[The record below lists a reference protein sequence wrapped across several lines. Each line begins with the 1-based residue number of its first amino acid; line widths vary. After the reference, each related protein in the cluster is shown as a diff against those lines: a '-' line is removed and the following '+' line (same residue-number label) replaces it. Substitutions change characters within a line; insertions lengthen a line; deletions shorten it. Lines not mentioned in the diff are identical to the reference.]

1 MPTPITNVTKQL
13 TYKTPN
19 HQWSLSDSEGK
30 TATVTYT
37 GPDKIWVFVD
47 NDTTKISPPFYTSK
61 DDGDSIPV
69 PPGMTRVML
78 SAEVQ
83 TDLKV
88 MAMLQYYLVTE
99 PVGYSETAVALPDGS
114 TWLDRSPLFV
124 TDIHE
129 VDTVTYNLQT
139 STWNFGYRTS
149 PVAWEDIINA
159 RNAKLTASDGRISP
173 DMPDALK
180 AQWVEYR
187 AKLRNFPATMGRGTV
202 NEIEAWKCQLP
213 NPPVE

>member
-19 HQWSLSDSEGK
+19 KQWSTDDSLGK

-37 GPDKIWVFVD
+37 GPDKLWVFVD
-47 NDTTKISPPFYTSK
+47 DDTRKISPPFYNSSN
-61 DDGDSIPV
+61 DGDSIPV

-88 MAMLQYYLVTE
+88 MVMLQNYCVTE
-99 PVGYSETAVALPDGS
+99 PVGYTSTEVSLPDG
-114 TWLDRSPLFV
+114 TVWFDRSPLFV
-124 TDIHE
+124 GDIH
-129 VDTVTYNLQT
+129 DIDSVTYNLET

-149 PVAWEDIINA
+149 PVTWDDIINA

-173 DMPDALK
+173 DMPEALK
-180 AQWVEYR
+180 AVWVEYR
-187 AKLRNFPATMGRGTV
+187 AALRNFPVTMGRGTA
-202 NEIEAWKCQLP
+202 NEVEAWKCQLP
-213 NPPVE
+213 NPPVV